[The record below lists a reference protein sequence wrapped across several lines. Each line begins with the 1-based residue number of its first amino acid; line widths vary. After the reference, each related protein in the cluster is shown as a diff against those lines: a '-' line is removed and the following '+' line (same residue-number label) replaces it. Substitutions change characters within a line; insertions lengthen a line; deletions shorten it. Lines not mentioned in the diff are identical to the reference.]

1 MPMRFL
7 NSKVAV
13 ASWHKVAALHGI
25 HKPVSARP
33 GTPRSNIA
41 GDGST
46 RIVPTKFARE
56 AWVALLILIL
66 TAVAVATGIVAASA
80 RDDGQW
86 ENVPENVRQWFR
98 SLKQPDHPR
107 LSCCGEADAF
117 EADNFEAEGDHYVA
131 IITNG
136 KGVIPSG
143 TRIPVPNQKMKSDA
157 GNPTGHGII
166 FLGPQRQVY
175 CYVTP
180 GGL

>member
-1 MPMRFL
+1 MNFVRDVWP
-7 NSKVAV
+7 A
-13 ASWHKVAALHGI
+13 
-25 HKPVSARP
+25 P
-33 GTPRSNIA
+33 
-41 GDGST
+41 
-46 RIVPTKFARE
+46 
-56 AWVALLILIL
+56 LILIL
-66 TAVAVATGIVAASA
+66 PTIMVAVSVVSAKA

-86 ENVPENVRQWFR
+86 TDAPEHVRQWFQ

-107 LSCCGEADAF
+107 QSCCGEADAF
-117 EADNFEAEGDHYVA
+117 EADSFEVEGDHYVA

-143 TRIPVPNQKMKSDA
+143 THIPVPNQKMKWDA

-166 FLGPQRQVY
+166 FIGPRGQVY